1 VTDPRVLSQVVDVSP
16 HVAPVALEIGAIFDA
31 HFDYVWNTLRRLGVR
46 EFDLEDLSHEVFLK
60 VHARLA
66 DYDAARPMRPWLF
79 GFAYRVAA
87 DHRRLARHRLEVLGA
102 PVEAVDPVRPPDE
115 RIEADEERALVEA
128 ALAELDFDRR
138 AVIMLHDVEDVPVP
152 AIAAELGIPVNTAY
166 SRLRL
171 AREDLAAAVTRQR
184 RKTRMTGPAGAWP
197 RPGAGD
203 LARPRATPRRGAL

>member
-1 VTDPRVLSQVVDVSP
+1 MVNVSVDVSP
-16 HVAPVALEIGAIFDA
+16 RAAPVAVEIGAIFDA
-31 HFDYVWNTLRRLGVR
+31 HFDYVWNTLRRLGIR
-46 EFDLEDLSHEVFLK
+46 ESDLEDLSHEVFIK
-60 VHARLA
+60 VHGRLA
-66 DYDAARPMRPWLF
+66 DYDATRPMRPWLF

-115 RIEADEERALVEA
+115 RIEADEDRALVDA

-138 AVIMLHDVEDVPVP
+138 AVLVLHDVEDVPVP

-171 AREDLAAAVTRQR
+171 ARGDLAAAVTRLR
-184 RKTRMTGPAGAWP
+184 RRTRGPDSAGAWA
-197 RPGAGD
+197 GAG
-203 LARPRATPRRGAL
+203 ARAGAGAGAEPRRARRGAL

>member
-1 VTDPRVLSQVVDVSP
+1 VTDPPSPPQVVHVSP

-31 HFDYVWNTLRRLGVR
+31 HFDYVWSTLRRLGVR
-46 EFDLEDLSHEVFLK
+46 EFDLEDLSHEVFIK
-60 VHARLA
+60 MHARLA

-87 DHRRLARHRLEVLGA
+87 DHRRLARHRVEVLGLA
-102 PVEAVDPVRPPDE
+102 VEAVDPVRPPDE
-115 RIEADEERALVEA
+115 RIEAAEERALVEA

-138 AVIMLHDVEDVPVP
+138 AVILLHDVEDVPVP
-152 AIAAELGIPVNTAY
+152 AIAAALEIPVNTAY

-184 RKTRMTGPAGAWP
+184 RKTRVAGAGAWP
-197 RPGAGD
+197 RTGSGQ
-203 LARPRATPRRGAL
+203 LPRTRRGAL

>member
-1 VTDPRVLSQVVDVSP
+1 VTDSSDGPNGSHVS
-16 HVAPVALEIGAIFDA
+16 ALASPVRPDMGAIFDD

-46 EFDLEDLSHEVFLK
+46 DVDLEDLSHEVFLK
-60 VHARLA
+60 VHGRLD

-115 RIEADEERALVEA
+115 RIEADEERVLVDA
-128 ALAELDFDRR
+128 ALAQMSFERR
-138 AVIMLHDVEDVPVP
+138 AVLVLHDVEELPVP
-152 AIAAELGIPVNTAY
+152 AIAEELGIPLNTAY

-171 AREDLAAAVTRQR
+171 AREELAAAVKRLRKR
-184 RKTRMTGPAGAWP
+184 RTPGSAGAWP
-197 RPGAGD
+197 RAG
-203 LARPRATPRRGAL
+203 RGMS